1 MPNPAFLLYRTGA
14 SLIQIAPKP
23 LVRWIVRLISRLAV
37 RFARQKRALMAR
49 HLQRVFAH
57 QSAEPATPSQLQAA
71 VKSAFH
77 SYARYWADT
86 ARLPKL
92 TPAELD
98 SGFTFIG
105 WDFVEDAR
113 SRGPGPILALPHLGN
128 WEWAGMWLTQV
139 PKVPVSVVVEMGS
152 NEELFRWMMSFR
164 ERMNMHIIPLDA
176 DAGTA
181 ASKALADGHILCL
194 LCDRDIQGT
203 GVPVDFFGEETTLP
217 AGAATLALRSG
228 AAVLPAAVYYQGA
241 KQLGVVRPALDAV
254 RQGRFRSDAQR
265 MTQDLAKNLER
276 LIAHAPEQWHLMS
289 PNWPSDYEF
298 LKREFMKRGSSAGFR
313 AENSSGKKR
322 HQAGMLQKAADI

>member
-1 MPNPAFLLYRTGA
+1 MRWVVR
-14 SLIQIAPKP
+14 IA
-23 LVRWIVRLISRLAV
+23 SRLAV
-37 RFARQKRALMAR
+37 RFAKQKRAMMTR

-57 QSAEPATPSQLQAA
+57 RAAEPATPRQLQAA
-71 VKSAFH
+71 VNAAFH

-92 TPAELD
+92 SPAELD

-105 WDFVEDAR
+105 WDFLEDAR
-113 SRGPGPILALPHLGN
+113 SRAPGPILALPHLGN
-128 WEWAGMWLTQV
+128 WEWAGMWLAQV
-139 PKVPVSVVVEMGS
+139 PGVPVSVVVEMGD

-203 GVPVDFFGEETTLP
+203 GVAVDFFGEETTLP

-228 AAVLPAAVYYQGA
+228 AAVLPTAVYYQGN
-241 KQLGVVRPALDAV
+241 KQLGVVRPPLDDT
-254 RQGRFRSDAQR
+254 RQGRFRSDVQR
-265 MTQDLAKNLER
+265 MTQDLATDLEH
-276 LIAHAPEQWHLMS
+276 LIAQAPEQWHLMS
-289 PNWPSDYEF
+289 PNWPSDREF
-298 LKREFMKRGSSAGFR
+298 LEREIAAKDFAAKASMKGQSTKKAGV
-313 AENSSGKKR
+313 
-322 HQAGMLQKAADI
+322 